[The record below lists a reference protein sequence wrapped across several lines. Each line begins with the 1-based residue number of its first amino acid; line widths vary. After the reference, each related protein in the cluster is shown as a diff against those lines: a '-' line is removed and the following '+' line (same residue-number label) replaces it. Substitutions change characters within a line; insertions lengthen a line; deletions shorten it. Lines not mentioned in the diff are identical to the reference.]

1 VTLLDL
7 PTVWLNRNT
16 QASEILGQFLFL
28 TLGTSVVL
36 VLFAISEN
44 EDRFLNFERE
54 KTWADA

>member
-7 PTVWLNRNT
+7 ATVWLNRNT
-16 QASEILGQFLFL
+16 QASEILDSFLFL

-44 EDRFLNFERE
+44 EDRFLEL
-54 KTWADA
+54 